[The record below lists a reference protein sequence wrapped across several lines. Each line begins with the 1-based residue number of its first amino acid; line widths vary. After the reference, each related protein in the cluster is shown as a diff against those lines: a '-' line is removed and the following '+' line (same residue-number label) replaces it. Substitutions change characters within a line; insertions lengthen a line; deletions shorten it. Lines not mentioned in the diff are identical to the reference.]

1 MRYDCRIFR
10 KMHASLKIDLKENC
24 SITTSFLSFFDL
36 IIENLVIYKDLK
48 L

>member
-1 MRYDCRIFR
+1 
-10 KMHASLKIDLKENC
+10 MHASLNIDLKENY
-24 SITTSFLSFFDL
+24 SITTSCLSFFDL